1 MVFENKHL
9 MERDCTDFEDLWT
22 LLSYESDIVYHVG
35 CNFTPAKGELV
46 IIDEADT
53 FMLNDTENFIKLVNE
68 CACLCFTATPDNC
81 DEKGIEAKIINAL
94 GFKKYEYIVEP
105 KF

>member
-1 MVFENKHL
+1 
-9 MERDCTDFEDLWT
+9 
-22 LLSYESDIVYHVG
+22 
-35 CNFTPAKGELV
+35 
-46 IIDEADT
+46 
-53 FMLNDTENFIKLVNE
+53 MLNDTENFIKLVNE

-94 GFKKYEYIVEP
+94 GFEKYEYIVEP